1 MIEYTL
7 IDDDGNIIGSTFIED
22 KNTISVPLK
31 PLRECDSAK
40 WNGDKWMYSFKKNEE
55 EIIEEMKYD
64 KDFYEKVFLLINRYI
79 INIIRPLSSGKA
91 WKKKKREK
99 KKAKK

>member
-7 IDDDGNIIGSTFIED
+7 IDDDGNIIGTTSIED

-55 EIIEEMKYD
+55 EIIEETKYD

-91 WKKKKREK
+91 WKKKK
-99 KKAKK
+99 AKK